1 MHRDQRVSAKA
12 GIPIMPKSKTSP
24 PSILGAC
31 VLPAIA
37 LCILALAAGVA
48 LVVSIPAQA
57 EKTFGAPSPR
67 LGEYQRFVL
76 STQLLLQKGS
86 LTKGRDAQA
95 APRLFLIELGESTSS
110 MSNRLQ
116 SEGFI
121 TNAGAFRNYLLYR
134 GLDTSIQAGEFML
147 SPAQSPIEIAQA
159 LQDATPAEVPFGL
172 LAGWRMEEIAAVL
185 PTSGLSITPEDFLT
199 AARSRPQG
207 YTFADDMPDSGT
219 FEGFMFPG
227 VYDLPRN
234 ITADKLVATLTDG
247 FEAQMTNDLR
257 QGFASQ
263 GFNIFQ
269 AVVLASIVERE
280 AIQEE
285 EMPTIASVFINRL
298 TSGMKLDSD
307 PTVQYAGGY
316 NTAQKTWWTN
326 PVVDTSI
333 DSPYNTYLYT
343 GLPPGPISNPG
354 LPALRAVAFPAQTGY
369 FYFRAACD
377 HSGRHVFAVTYAEHI
392 ANACP

>member
-1 MHRDQRVSAKA
+1 
-12 GIPIMPKSKTSP
+12 MPKSKSSP

-37 LCILALAAGVA
+37 LGILALAAGVA

-57 EKTFGAPSPR
+57 EKAFGVPSPR

-76 STQLLLQKGS
+76 SAQLLLQKGS
-86 LTKGRDAQA
+86 LTKCRDAQA
-95 APRLFLIELGESTSS
+95 APRLFRIELGESTSS
-110 MSNRLQ
+110 ISNRLQ

-121 TNAGAFRNYLLYR
+121 SSAGAFRNFLLYR
-134 GLDTSIQAGEFML
+134 GLDTSIQSGDFMV
-147 SPAQSPIEIAQA
+147 SAAQSPIEIAQA
-159 LQDATPAEVPFGL
+159 LQDATPAEVPFGV
-172 LAGWRMEEIAAVL
+172 LAGWRMEEIAAAL
-185 PTSGLSITPEDFLT
+185 PTSGLSITPQDFLA

-207 YTFADDMPDSGT
+207 YTFSTDMPDSGT

-227 VYDLPRN
+227 IYDLPRDL
-234 ITADKLVATLTDG
+234 TAARLVAMLAGG

-257 QGFASQ
+257 QSFASQ
-263 GFNIFQ
+263 GLDIFQ
-269 AVVLASIVERE
+269 AVVLASIIERE

-285 EMPTIASVFINRL
+285 EMPTIASVFLNRL
-298 TSGMKLDSD
+298 ASEMKLDSD

-316 NTAQKTWWTN
+316 NTDQETWWTN

-333 DSPYNTYLYT
+333 DSPYNTYLYA

-377 HSGRHVFAVTYAEHI
+377 HSGRHVFAVTYEEHI

>member
-1 MHRDQRVSAKA
+1 
-12 GIPIMPKSKTSP
+12 MPKSRSSL

-31 VLPAIA
+31 VLPAIG
-37 LCILALAAGVA
+37 LCILALTAGVA

-57 EKTFGAPSPR
+57 EKAFGAPSPR

-76 STQLLLQKGS
+76 SAQLLLQKGS
-86 LTKGRDAQA
+86 LTEGRDAQA
-95 APRLFLIELGESTSS
+95 APRLFRIELGESTSS

-121 TNAGAFRNYLLYR
+121 SSAGVFRNYLLYR
-134 GLDTSIQAGEFML
+134 GLDTSIQAGEFTL
-147 SPAQSPIEIAQA
+147 SAAQSPIEIAQA
-159 LQDATPAEVPFGL
+159 LQDATPAEVPFGV
-172 LAGWRMEEIAAVL
+172 LAGWRIEEIAAAL
-185 PTSGLSITPEDFLT
+185 PTSGLSIKPQDFLA

-207 YTFADDMPDSGT
+207 YTFSDDMPDSGT

-227 VYDLPRN
+227 VYDLPRDL
-234 ITADKLVATLTDG
+234 TATRLVATLAGG
-247 FEAQMTNDLR
+247 FEAQMSDDLR
-257 QGFASQ
+257 HGFASQ
-263 GFNIFQ
+263 GLNIFQ

-285 EMPTIASVFINRL
+285 EMPTIASVFLNRL
-298 TSGMKLDSD
+298 ASGMKLDSD
-307 PTVQYAGGY
+307 PTVQYAAGF
-316 NTAQKTWWTN
+316 NTNQNTWWTN
-326 PVVDTSI
+326 PVVDTNI
-333 DSPYNTYLYT
+333 DSPYNTYLYA

-354 LPALRAVAFPAQTGY
+354 IPALRAVAFPAQTGY

-377 HSGRHVFAVTYAEHI
+377 HSGRHVFAVTYEEHI

>member
-1 MHRDQRVSAKA
+1 
-12 GIPIMPKSKTSP
+12 MPKSKSSL
-24 PSILGAC
+24 PSVFGAC

-37 LCILALAAGVA
+37 LCLLALAAGVA

-57 EKTFGAPSPR
+57 EKTFGEPSPR

-76 STQLLLQKGS
+76 SAQLLLQKGS
-86 LTKGRDAQA
+86 LTKGHDAQA
-95 APRLFLIELGESTSS
+95 APRLFRIELGESTSS

-121 TNAGAFRNYLLYR
+121 SSAGAFRNYLLYR

-147 SPAQSPIEIAQA
+147 SEAQSSIEIAQA
-159 LQDATPAEVPFGL
+159 LQDATPAEVAFGV
-172 LAGWRMEEIAAVL
+172 LAGWRMEEIAAAL
-185 PTSGLSITPEDFLT
+185 PTSGLSITAEDFMA

-207 YTFADDMPDSGT
+207 YTFSDEMPDSGT
-219 FEGFMFPG
+219 FEGFLFPG
-227 VYDLPRN
+227 VYNLPRN
-234 ITADKLVATLTDG
+234 ITADELVATLAEG
-247 FEAQMTNDLR
+247 FEAQMTDELR

-263 GFNIFQ
+263 GLSIFQ

-285 EMPTIASVFINRL
+285 EMPTIASVFLNRL
-298 TSGMKLDSD
+298 AKGMKLDSD

-326 PVVDTSI
+326 PVVDTRI

-343 GLPPGPISNPG
+343 NLPPGPISNPG
-354 LPALRAVAFPAQTGY
+354 LLALHAVAFPAQTGY

-377 HSGRHVFAVTYAEHI
+377 HSGRHVFAVTYEEQI